1 MEISNLH
8 VFDGAQG
15 AWVPF
20 TRAMLSGAE
29 LTPIGGLTAITVG
42 TGAAA
47 LAALMTAAPAGA
59 ASIAANC
66 TWIEMR
72 IRDGQAAAADQA
84 VVKLN
89 YTAAASATLYNAVM
103 SRATSSGAP
112 DSLIGRATKALFDAY
127 SLISTASTVVLVQQ
141 YTG

>member
-1 MEISNLH
+1 MEVSNLH
-8 VFDGAQG
+8 VYDGASPG
-15 AWVPF
+15 WVPF

-42 TGAAA
+42 TSTAT
-47 LAALMTAAPAGA
+47 LAALMTAAGG

-89 YTAAASATLYNAVM
+89 YTAGASSTLYNAVM

-127 SLISTASTVVLVQQ
+127 NLISTASTVVLVQQ